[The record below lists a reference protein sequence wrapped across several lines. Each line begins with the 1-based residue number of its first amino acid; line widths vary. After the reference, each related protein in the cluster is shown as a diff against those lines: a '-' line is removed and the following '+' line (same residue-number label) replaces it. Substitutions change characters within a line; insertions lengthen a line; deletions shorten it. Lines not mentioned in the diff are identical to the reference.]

1 MVMKFRKSI
10 LTSLILAVMGMFLV
24 GCGCTGG
31 QCPFKKIFGGKSAE
45 TKSTTPTTTETTPKA
60 EVTE

>member
-1 MVMKFRKSI
+1 MKFRKSI
-10 LTSLILAVMGMFLV
+10 LTSLIIAAMGLFLA

-45 TKSTTPTTTETTPKA
+45 SKSPAETTPKA